1 MKGLVAWLLFVVIG
15 LGLTFSR
22 GWKPLLGLDLQGG
35 VSVTLQPRTGQT
47 YTDSEI
53 EGAKQ
58 VIAARVNGLG
68 VGEPDIVR
76 SGKTVVVQ
84 LPGLKTVA
92 DQKRALALIG
102 QTGRLT
108 FRPVVQQLG
117 PTPTTKAG
125 TTTTVPGKTGTTVA
139 GKTGTTVAGTTTP
152 PTSAATPTT
161 TASTTGSTTKQGLG
175 PLGGGRPAVAP
186 VSFSGAGAAS
196 ATTVAPTTA
205 TPTTTPPATTVAG
218 ATSTTVASAPSTT
231 LSPAAQ
237 AKAIAKAPK
246 CGVRKYDNTQ
256 VLCTDAT
263 GNRYVLGPV
272 ALEGTA
278 VSSADATVQN
288 GQWQVNVTI
297 KGSKQGDAD
306 NLYNACASGATTGP
320 IICPAQS
327 SGGSGL
333 VAVVLDSTIIN
344 TAGVQARDL
353 GTSGFRISPFTHR
366 EASDL
371 ALNLRY
377 GALPVDFKPAN
388 VERVSATLGTS
399 SLHAGLVAGMVGLAL
414 VALYV
419 LIFYR
424 ILGLVAILSLA
435 TGSAVLWTVISYL
448 GVHSGLALTLSGI
461 TGIIVSIGV
470 AVDSNVVFYE
480 HLREDIAKGR
490 TFRATVNSSFDSAWH
505 TIVIADMV
513 SLLGAA
519 ILYFFTLGSVRGF
532 AFYLGLSTIL
542 DLAASWFFMRP
553 VVMWMARK
561 DVFAHH
567 SPWLG
572 VRPPRGERG
581 PLPAGSAPAPAGAE
595 AS

>member
-1 MKGLVAWLLFVVIG
+1 VKGKGMKGLVAWLLIVFIG

-117 PTPTTKAG
+117 PTPTTKPG
-125 TTTTVPGKTGTTVA
+125 TTTTVPGQTSTTVP
-139 GKTGTTVAGTTTP
+139 GTSTPSTT
-152 PTSAATPTT
+152 AATPTT
-161 TASTTGSTTKQGLG
+161 TASTTGSTTKQGLA
-175 PLGGGRPAVAP
+175 PLGDGRVATHP
-186 VSFSGAGAAS
+186 VSFTGAGAAS
-196 ATTVAPTTA
+196 ATTVPPTTA

-218 ATSTTVASAPSTT
+218 ATSTTVASAPTTT

-237 AKAIAKAPK
+237 AKAVAKAPK
-246 CGVRKYDNTQ
+246 CGERKYDNTQ
-256 VLCTDAT
+256 VLCTDTT
-263 GNRYVLGPV
+263 GNRFVLGPV

-278 VSSADATVQN
+278 VSSASASVQN

-297 KGSKQGDAD
+297 KGGQQGKADA
-306 NLYNACASGATTGP
+306 LYNACAAGATTGP

-344 TAGVQARDL
+344 SAGVQARDL
-353 GTSGFRISPFTHR
+353 GSSGFRISPFTHR
-366 EASDL
+366 ESSDL

-399 SLHAGLVAGMVGLAL
+399 SLHAGLVAGIVGLAL
-414 VALYV
+414 VAIYV

-435 TGSAVLWTVISYL
+435 TGSAVLWTIISYL

-490 TFRATVNSSFDSAWH
+490 TFRATVNSSFDAAWH

-553 VVMWMARK
+553 VVMWMARN
-561 DVFAHH
+561 DVFAQH

-581 PLPAGSAPAPAGAE
+581 PLPAGSAPAGAE

>member
-1 MKGLVAWLLFVVIG
+1 MA
-15 LGLTFSR
+15 SR
-22 GWKPLLGLDLQGG
+22 
-35 VSVTLQPRTGQT
+35 SRCNRATGQT

-117 PTPTTKAG
+117 PTPTTKPG
-125 TTTTVPGKTGTTVA
+125 TTTTVPGKTSTTVA
-139 GKTGTTVAGTTTP
+139 GKTGTTTP
-152 PTSAATPTT
+152 PTTAATPTT
-161 TASTTGSTTKQGLG
+161 TASTTGSTTKQGLA
-175 PLGGGRPAVAP
+175 PLGDGRVATNP
-186 VSFSGAGAAS
+186 VSFTGAGAAS
-196 ATTVAPTTA
+196 ATTVPPTTA

-218 ATSTTVASAPSTT
+218 ATSTTVASAPTTT

-237 AKAIAKAPK
+237 AKALAKAPK
-246 CGVRKYDNTQ
+246 CGERKYDNTQ
-256 VLCTDAT
+256 VLCTDTT
-263 GNRYVLGPV
+263 GNRFVLGPV

-278 VSSADATVQN
+278 VSSADASVQN

-297 KGSKQGDAD
+297 KGGKQGDAD
-306 NLYNACASGATTGP
+306 TLYNACASGATTGP
-320 IICPAQS
+320 VICPAQS

-366 EASDL
+366 ESSDL

-399 SLHAGLVAGMVGLAL
+399 SLHAGLVAGIVGLAL
-414 VALYV
+414 VAIYV

-424 ILGLVAILSLA
+424 VLGLVAILSLA
-435 TGSAVLWTVISYL
+435 TGSAVLWTIISYL

-490 TFRATVNSSFDSAWH
+490 TFRATVNSSFDAAWH

-553 VVMWMARK
+553 VVMWMARN
-561 DVFAHH
+561 DVFAQH

-581 PLPAGSAPAPAGAE
+581 PLPAGSAPAGAE

>member
-1 MKGLVAWLLFVVIG
+1 
-15 LGLTFSR
+15 
-22 GWKPLLGLDLQGG
+22 
-35 VSVTLQPRTGQT
+35 
-47 YTDSEI
+47 
-53 EGAKQ
+53 
-58 VIAARVNGLG
+58 
-68 VGEPDIVR
+68 
-76 SGKTVVVQ
+76 
-84 LPGLKTVA
+84 
-92 DQKRALALIG
+92 
-102 QTGRLT
+102 
-108 FRPVVQQLG
+108 
-117 PTPTTKAG
+117 
-125 TTTTVPGKTGTTVA
+125 
-139 GKTGTTVAGTTTP
+139 
-152 PTSAATPTT
+152 
-161 TASTTGSTTKQGLG
+161 
-175 PLGGGRPAVAP
+175 
-186 VSFSGAGAAS
+186 
-196 ATTVAPTTA
+196 
-205 TPTTTPPATTVAG
+205 
-218 ATSTTVASAPSTT
+218 
-231 LSPAAQ
+231 
-237 AKAIAKAPK
+237 
-246 CGVRKYDNTQ
+246 
-256 VLCTDAT
+256 
-263 GNRYVLGPV
+263 
-272 ALEGTA
+272 
-278 VSSADATVQN
+278 VQN

-297 KGSKQGDAD
+297 KGGQQGKADA
-306 NLYNACASGATTGP
+306 LYNACAAGATTGP

-344 TAGVQARDL
+344 SAGVQARDL
-353 GTSGFRISPFTHR
+353 GSSGFRISPFTHR

-399 SLHAGLVAGMVGLAL
+399 SLHAGLVAGIVGLAL
-414 VALYV
+414 VAIYV

-435 TGSAVLWTVISYL
+435 TGSAVLWTIISYL

-490 TFRATVNSSFDSAWH
+490 TFRATVNSSFDAAWH

-553 VVMWMARK
+553 VVMWMARN
-561 DVFAHH
+561 DVFAQH

-581 PLPAGSAPAPAGAE
+581 PLPAGSAPAGAE